1 MSSAAT
7 ESLRSATAELHAWL
21 ARLLPEPNPSA
32 AVNSETLSN
41 LLTKLLRAGE
51 CWRRVP
57 PNFAADAEL
66 ENAISEYRSTLEQL
80 GEVLPRLH
88 AMLLTEKARLEMA
101 RAHVASTAAW
111 AQASQNTL

>member
-7 ESLRSATAELHAWL
+7 ESLRSATAELRAGL
-21 ARLLPEPNPSA
+21 VRLLPEPNPSA
-32 AVNSETLSN
+32 AVNPETLSN

-57 PNFAADAEL
+57 RNSAADAEL
-66 ENAISEYRSTLEQL
+66 EKAISEYRSTMGQL
-80 GEVLPRLH
+80 AEVLPRLH

-101 RAHVASTAAW
+101 RAHVAATEAW
-111 AQASQNTL
+111 ARASQNTL